1 MPGEFLGGA
10 LSFKGDKK
18 KSSRKRKKSATH
30 EVKTGG
36 DEKISPEVSTNEGND
51 PGTDDLTEAERKAL
65 KRRRERER
73 IEAEKVAQKS
83 HRERVEEFNN
93 KLASLTELNDI
104 PRVSAAGNG

>member
-18 KSSRKRKKSATH
+18 RSSRKRKKSATH
-30 EVKTGG
+30 EVKTSG
-36 DEKISPEVSTNEGND
+36 DEKIAPEVTTNEGKD
-51 PGTDDLTEAERKAL
+51 LDDLTEAERKAL